1 MRYRTLT
8 QILDTADLQ
17 GKSRGRLSVH
27 MTAKELR
34 TKNLRTA
41 GIQDCCSPLVH
52 MKTLVKYMGGTSY
65 VSRLSLCAHEQT
77 ELHMYTT
84 A

>member
-52 MKTLVKYMGGTSY
+52 MKILVKYMGGTSY
-65 VSRLSLCAHEQT
+65 VHACLCLHMNR